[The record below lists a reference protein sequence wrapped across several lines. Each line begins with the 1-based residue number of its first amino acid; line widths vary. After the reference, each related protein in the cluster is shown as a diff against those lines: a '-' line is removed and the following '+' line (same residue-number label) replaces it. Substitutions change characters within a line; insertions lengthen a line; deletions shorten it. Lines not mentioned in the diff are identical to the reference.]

1 MKHGLDDS
9 GECTDEEAAK
19 ILNSMSAR
27 QQIEDVLDRTLTDE
41 EGGTPVKKSRKS
53 VPRKLAKDENSEDE
67 LDEDWEEL
75 ERQEDNGEEPE
86 RQEAN
91 GEEPE
96 EEGEG
101 GEEGEE
107 VWEEEMEEK

>member
-67 LDEDWEEL
+67 VDEDWEEL
-75 ERQEDNGEEPE
+75 E

-96 EEGEG
+96 EGGEG